1 MGIVDTKMQSGSG
14 LPLALSIKLPDF
26 VINHKFSNQIPR
38 NIPKKLS

>member
-1 MGIVDTKMQSGSG
+1 MGIVDTKIQSGSG
-14 LPLALSIKLPDF
+14 LPLSIKLPDF